1 MANQLGNFNT
11 PLYAV
16 AALDILM
23 GYLGAPKRVNRRY
36 EEERKAFGRG
46 ETVNIRRPSTF
57 TVYDAPLAAGS
68 VDDLATESVAIT
80 LNQYKETKF
89 KVTDREIATSTDAVI
104 KEHIRPMAYAH
115 ANAID
120 RAILAQSYLIPHC
133 QQITA
138 SSISTPAAWR
148 HMRNSVLAGDNAL
161 DASGVWWKAPLA
173 LAGGMTAAAGTAGL
187 IKHVS
192 NRIASG
198 NRKAKEEEARA
209 AFENA
214 LAKSLK
220 PVMTKAA
227 SDEDLGDKLVTL
239 FSLMTKSAA
248 FDDAMAS
255 ALKMYG
261 LYAVGTGLGAGALAY
276 SSSRN
281 KKLKALKQAVSARQ
295 AGQLRSQPTEITLP
309 GISSAPLANTVE

>member
-1 MANQLGNFNT
+1 MSNVIQHQDFESALRGAANEVAKQQAMQDVGNTIKGSAGLGLMAGGG
-11 PLYAV
+11 YA
-16 AALDILM
+16 LWRL
-23 GYLGAPKRVNRRY
+23 L
-36 EEERKAFGRG
+36 
-46 ETVNIRRPSTF
+46 RRPNPGIGRRVRPSEA
-57 TVYDAPLAAGS
+57 VLPVKMAG
-68 VDDLATESVAIT
+68 D
-80 LNQYKETKF
+80 
-89 KVTDREIATSTDAVI
+89 
-104 KEHIRPMAYAH
+104 
-115 ANAID
+115 
-120 RAILAQSYLIPHC
+120 
-133 QQITA
+133 
-138 SSISTPAAWR
+138 
-148 HMRNSVLAGDNAL
+148 SVLAGDNAL